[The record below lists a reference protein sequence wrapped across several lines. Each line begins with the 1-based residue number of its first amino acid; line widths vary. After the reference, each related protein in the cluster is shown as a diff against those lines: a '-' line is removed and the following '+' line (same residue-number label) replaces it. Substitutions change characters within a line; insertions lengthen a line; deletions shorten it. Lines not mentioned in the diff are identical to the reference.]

1 MKPIITTA
9 IVALTV
15 AVAPIARAQQADDRT
30 KQAVE
35 TMVEI
40 SESKLL
46 VQVDNH

>member
-9 IVALTV
+9 IVALIV

-40 SESKLL
+40 LESKLL
-46 VQVDNH
+46 V